1 MYVVEKEL
9 GSERNKFKNTVMDL
23 KLKSKNF

>member
-9 GSERNKFKNTVMDL
+9 GSERNTFKNTVMDL